1 MASIRGQICTKERET
16 KMANGVNKVIIVGN
30 MGADPELKHF
40 TNGSS
45 ITTIR
50 VATSESWKDKTT
62 GEKVERTE
70 WHRIVFNAKL
80 AEIAAQYLRKGSK
93 VYVEGSIKTQKWKDK
108 NTGEDRY
115 MTEIVAQNLQM
126 LDSKTDS
133 EKSVANQYQEPPTQS
148 QPKASDNDDDELPF

>member
-1 MASIRGQICTKERET
+1 MGH
-16 KMANGVNKVIIVGN
+16 GVNKVIIVGN

-50 VATSESWKDKTT
+50 VATSEFWKDKVT

-80 AEIAAQYLRKGSK
+80 ADIAAQYLRKGSK
-93 VYVEGSIKTQKWKDK
+93 VYVEGSLRTNKWKDK
-108 NTGEDRY
+108 DSGQDRY
-115 MTEIVAQNLQM
+115 MTEIVANNLQM

-133 EKSVANQYQEPPTQS
+133 EKPVTNQYQETATTS
-148 QPKASDNDDDELPF
+148 SPKASDNDDDELPF

>member
-1 MASIRGQICTKERET
+1 MAH
-16 KMANGVNKVIIVGN
+16 GVNKVIIVGN
-30 MGADPELKHF
+30 MGSDPELKHF

-50 VATSESWKDKTT
+50 VATSESWKDKNT

-115 MTEIVAQNLQM
+115 MTEIVAHNLQM
-126 LDSKTDS
+126 LDSKTEATTNSDKPVS
-133 EKSVANQYQEPPTQS
+133 NPQQTSS

>member
-1 MASIRGQICTKERET
+1 
-16 KMANGVNKVIIVGN
+16 MANGVNKVIIVGN

-70 WHRIVFNAKL
+70 WHRIVFHAKL

-108 NTGEDRY
+108 DSGQDRY

-126 LDSKTDS
+126 LDSKTDANTNS
-133 EKSVANQYQEPPTQS
+133 EKSVTNQYEAPAQS

>member
-1 MASIRGQICTKERET
+1 VASIRGQICTKERET

-62 GEKVERTE
+62 GEKQERTE
-70 WHRIVFNAKL
+70 WHRIVFHAKL

-108 NTGEDRY
+108 DSGQDRY

-126 LDSKTDS
+126 LDGKTDS
-133 EKSVANQYQEPPTQS
+133 EKPVANQEQTRS
-148 QPKASDNDDDELPF
+148 SSPKASDNDDDELPF

>member
-1 MASIRGQICTKERET
+1 
-16 KMANGVNKVIIVGN
+16 

-70 WHRIVFNAKL
+70 WHRIVFHAKL

-108 NTGEDRY
+108 DSGQDRY

-126 LDSKTDS
+126 LDSKTDANTNS
-133 EKSVANQYQEPPTQS
+133 EKSVENQEQTRS
-148 QPKASDNDDDELPF
+148 SSSPKASDNDDDELPF

>member
-62 GEKVERTE
+62 GEKQERTE
-70 WHRIVFNAKL
+70 WHRIVFHAKL

-108 NTGEDRY
+108 DSGQDRY

-126 LDSKTDS
+126 LDGKTDS
-133 EKSVANQYQEPPTQS
+133 EKPVANQEQTRS
-148 QPKASDNDDDELPF
+148 SSPKASDNDDDELPF

>member
-1 MASIRGQICTKERET
+1 MAH
-16 KMANGVNKVIIVGN
+16 GVNKVIIVGN
-30 MGADPELKHF
+30 MGSDPELKHF

-50 VATSESWKDKTT
+50 VATSESWKDKNT

-108 NTGEDRY
+108 NTGEDKY
-115 MTEIVAQNLQM
+115 MTEIVAHNLQM

-133 EKSVANQYQEPPTQS
+133 EKPVVNQEQTRS
-148 QPKASDNDDDELPF
+148 SSSPKASDNDDDELPF

>member
-1 MASIRGQICTKERET
+1 
-16 KMANGVNKVIIVGN
+16 MANGVNKVIIVGN
-30 MGADPELKHF
+30 MGSDPELKHF

-50 VATSESWKDKTT
+50 VATSESWKDKNT
-62 GEKVERTE
+62 GEKQERTE
-70 WHRIVFNAKL
+70 WHRIVFHAKL

-126 LDSKTDS
+126 LDSKTDGATNS
-133 EKSVANQYQEPPTQS
+133 EKPVTNQYQATATTS
-148 QPKASDNDDDELPF
+148 SPKPSDNDDDELPF